1 MAAKFSSILL
11 AGALSSVP
19 FMTVADNSVNTKK
32 TLRPANATTP
42 TNPSTQ
48 AIWQKLSAE
57 ERAELLKS
65 YQSLRQLGDKDREDL
80 QQRMEW
86 FSQLPK
92 EQQSRMREVWQNM
105 SETEREH
112 WKTQLRTASPQQR
125 DELREQIMQKYD

>member
-1 MAAKFSSILL
+1 MAAKFLSILL
-11 AGALSSVP
+11 AGSLASIPL
-19 FMTVADNSVNTKK
+19 MTVADSSITTKKPLPSVNT
-32 TLRPANATTP
+32 TIPANS
-42 TNPSTQ
+42 STQ
-48 AIWQKLSAE
+48 AIWQKLSVE

-65 YQSLRQLGDKDREDL
+65 YQSLRQLDDKDREDL

-105 SETEREH
+105 SDTEREH